1 MEGLRH
7 EIPFFLI
14 AVLLGS
20 IFSWP
25 SSAHALARCAPHDD
39 LLAELARI
47 YEERLFAIGVTSPG
61 ALIEITVSP
70 SGTFT
75 IILTQ
80 PPGISCMVMG
90 GEAWELVPV
99 QKPGEKT

>member
-1 MEGLRH
+1 VRYAR
-7 EIPFFLI
+7 PFFLI
-14 AVLLGS
+14 TAFLSGIFLWSGS
-20 IFSWP
+20 T
-25 SSAHALARCAPHDD
+25 HALAQCAPHDD

-47 YEERLFAIGVTSPG
+47 YKERLFAIGVTSRG

-75 IILTQ
+75 VIVTQ

-90 GEAWELVPV
+90 GEAWELVPL
-99 QKPGEKT
+99 QRPGQGT